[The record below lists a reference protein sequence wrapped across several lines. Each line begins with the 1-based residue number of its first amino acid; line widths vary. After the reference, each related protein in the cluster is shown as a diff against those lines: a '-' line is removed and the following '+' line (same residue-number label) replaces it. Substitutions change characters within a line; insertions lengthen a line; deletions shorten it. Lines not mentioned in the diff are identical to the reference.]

1 MKDFDLDDI
10 PANPSQAEPLEQ
22 LRQRLANRRRL
33 LKGGLGL
40 GAVTFLG
47 GLLPAAAATNA
58 PTATAG
64 PKATGLGFKAVP
76 MSTADM
82 LAVPEGYAH
91 AVINRWGD
99 PLFADS
105 PTFAGQATEGGD
117 AQARQIG
124 YNHDGLHF
132 FPIASSGAPDGSSEG
147 LLVTNHEYVTPHYF
161 FPRGVEPGNAQW
173 NLDWIRKA
181 QHAQGVSVTHI
192 RLEPQGGWRL
202 VANSSFNR
210 SIHANTPIRIIGPA
224 AGHALLRTSADPRGE
239 TVLGTFGNCGNGW
252 TPWNTYL
259 TCEENFTDYFGIDAR
274 DADAAE
280 YPDEDYR
287 WDTHDARFNW
297 TREPNEY
304 NRHGWIV
311 EIDPFD
317 PQATPRKLTALGRFK
332 HENAALTIGADRRVV
347 VYMGDDQRSE
357 YLYKFVSDG
366 EYRPDRDAHNR
377 QLLERGTLYVARFEA
392 GADGNGTGRWIPL
405 TLDTRALDGRRLGE
419 TFNENLGELLIKTRQ
434 AADAVGATPM
444 DRPEW
449 VAVHPHTR
457 EAYVTLTNNS
467 DRGSGKARWPGG
479 PAHPGADGGAN
490 PRDKNIY
497 GQIVRWREDDDSAAS
512 PTFKWDLF
520 VLAGNPTLYDEGDAR
535 RGSSNVT
542 RENTFNSPDGLG
554 FDPQGRLWIQTDG
567 SYKNNGQYAG
577 QGNNQMLVADPTTG
591 ELRRFLTGPKG
602 CEVTGITWTPDQR
615 FVFINIQHPGEGPEL
630 AEAQRNRYRRPPG
643 PMARRPRDRARRP
656 SWSGSTTA
664 ASPAVK
670 RRGGGRRPPAVYFPS
685 GLQDNAANSPHFE
698 VPHDTRPPVLRTAM
712 ARGPGHHPRHRV
724 RLPPPRRGPAAQCLA
739 RHALP
744 QRPGAL

>member
-1 MKDFDLDDI
+1 MKEFDLDDV
-10 PANPSQAEPLEQ
+10 PANPSHAEPLER

-47 GLLPAAAATNA
+47 GLLPAAAGASEA
-58 PTATAG
+58 PAVTPG
-64 PKATGLGFKAVP
+64 PKAAGLGFKAVP
-76 MSTADM
+76 MSTADT

-105 PTFAGQATEGGD
+105 PAFAGAAAEGGD
-117 AQARQIG
+117 AQARQVG

-132 FPIASSGAPDGSSEG
+132 FPIESATAPDGSAEG

-161 FPRGVEPGNAQW
+161 FPRGVAPGNAQW

-192 RLEPQGGWRL
+192 RLESGGGWRL
-202 VANSSFNR
+202 VAHSPFNR
-210 SIHANTPIRIIGPA
+210 SIHANTPIRIAGPA
-224 AGHALLRTSADPRGE
+224 AGHALLRTNTDPSGE

-259 TCEENFTDYFGIDAR
+259 TCEENFTDYFGIGAR
-274 DADAAE
+274 DADAAD
-280 YPDEDYR
+280 YPDEDYRSHMLRYKGGTKTADADYR
-287 WDTHDARFNW
+287 WDTHDARFDW
-297 TREPNEY
+297 THEPNEY

-317 PQATPRKLTALGRFK
+317 PQAAPRKLTALGRFK
-332 HENAALTIGADRRVV
+332 HENAALAISADRRVV

-366 EYRPDRDAHNR
+366 EYRPGQDAHNR
-377 QLLERGTLYVARFEA
+377 QLLERGTLHVARFEA
-392 GADGNGTGRWIPL
+392 GADGQGTGRWIPL
-405 TLDTRALDGRRLGE
+405 TLDTRGPDGRRLGE
-419 TFNENLGELLIKTRQ
+419 LFNENLGELLIKTRQ

-449 VAVHPHTR
+449 VVVHPHTR
-457 EAYVTLTNNS
+457 AAYVTLTNNS

-497 GQIVRWREDDDSAAS
+497 GQIVRWREDDDRAAS
-512 PTFKWDLF
+512 LTFQWDIF
-520 VLAGNPTLYDEGDAR
+520 VLAGNPTVYGEDDAR
-535 RGSSNVT
+535 RGSANVT

-567 SYKNNGQYAG
+567 NYKNGGEYAG

-615 FVFINIQHPGEGPEL
+615 FVFINIQHPGEGPDL
-630 AEAQRNRYRRPPG
+630 ADAQAQPL
-643 PMARRPRDRARRP
+643 
-656 SWSGSTTA
+656 SVSTW
-664 ASPAVK
+664 P
-670 RRGGGRRPPAVYFPS
+670 
-685 GLQDNAANSPHFE
+685 D
-698 VPHDTRPPVLRTAM
+698 
-712 ARGPGHHPRHRV
+712 
-724 RLPPPRRGPAAQCLA
+724 GPAAT
-739 RHALP
+739 
-744 QRPGAL
+744 RPRPATVVIWRRDGGIVGG